1 MKVSGD
7 LLIEVHSLH
16 KDEYVTHARQ
26 ILRDDVYREIYVTN
40 EKGHLTGMIDITDVL
55 KITDTRSNVTIS
67 GFVREAPS
75 VAMETSLEEV
85 GSTILNAG
93 TDSVA
98 VLKESGTFIGAIL
111 FRDLFPVLVSR
122 HEITGSVGDAMTANV
137 ICSESDWSI
146 QKVYSRIVETGYAS
160 LPVVTNQ
167 KLIGIISRRDLIE
180 NGSIR
185 RSLGNSAKTSISRV
199 MTTPVITTSPN
210 ATVSEAANLL
220 ITHDISRIPVVDD
233 GYVVGI
239 LDRHDVL
246 KNLCTEN
253 IRDHHA

>member
-26 ILRDDVYREIYVTN
+26 ILRDDVYREIYITD

-55 KITDTRSNVTIS
+55 KVTDTRSNVTIS
-67 GFVREAPS
+67 GFIREAPS
-75 VAMETSLEEV
+75 VAMDTSLETV
-85 GSTILNAG
+85 GSVILKAG
-93 TDSVA
+93 TDSVS
-98 VLKESGTFIGAIL
+98 VLKENGVFVGAIL

-122 HEITGSVGDAMTANV
+122 HEITGNVCDAMTKNV
-137 ICSESDWSI
+137 ICSEADWSI
-146 QKVYSRIVETGYAS
+146 QKVYSRIVESGYAS

-185 RSLGNSAKTSISRV
+185 RSLGNSTKTSISRV
-199 MTTPVITTSPN
+199 MTTPVFTTSPD
-210 ATVSEAANLL
+210 ATVSEAARLL
-220 ITHDISRIPVVDD
+220 VTHDISRIPVVDD
-233 GYVVGI
+233 GTVVGI

-246 KNLCTEN
+246 KKLVQKT
-253 IRDHHA
+253 